1 VAITLLRDTQH
12 FVPWC
17 KNPLYTSHGIAS
29 NGNKSI
35 NLFFLA
41 VKVAEMA
48 AKKSSGKDGQRLL
61 AALNSMA
68 GDGLSL
74 PSEDHLHLEALI
86 DDYFDD
92 DSGSELGSEWGEE
105 EVNSLNILF
114 TVTLNTI
121 EYGA

>member
-1 VAITLLRDTQH
+1 
-12 FVPWC
+12 
-17 KNPLYTSHGIAS
+17 
-29 NGNKSI
+29 
-35 NLFFLA
+35 
-41 VKVAEMA
+41 MA

-114 TVTLNTI
+114 TVT
-121 EYGA
+121 

>member
-1 VAITLLRDTQH
+1 LH
-12 FVPWC
+12 
-17 KNPLYTSHGIAS
+17 TSHGIAS

-35 NLFFLA
+35 DLFFLA

-74 PSEDHLHLEALI
+74 PSEDHHHLEALI

-92 DSGSELGSEWGEE
+92 DSGSEWGEE